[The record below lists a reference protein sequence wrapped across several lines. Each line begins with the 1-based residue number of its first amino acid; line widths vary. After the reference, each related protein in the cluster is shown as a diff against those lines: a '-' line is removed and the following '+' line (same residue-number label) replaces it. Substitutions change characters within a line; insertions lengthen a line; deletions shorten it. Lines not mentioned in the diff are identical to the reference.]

1 MATLPA
7 GHPPSCHAKD
17 TACLARLGPSERKDR
32 KRRWWL
38 TQHTGS
44 AWLAARPHGSGG
56 GGGGGGGGGAACTA
70 PPTAAAPRAAH
81 EKHLVAWTE
90 LRDKTGASHPPP
102 AGAPPATLGA
112 LPRSSVGRLCG
123 ARLAVPPLVGVRVR
137 ADRDH
142 GPIPTP
148 APTPTPYPHPRP
160 HPHPHLNPPNPDP
173 SPLPSPGAAVA
184 AARRAAA
191 AVRRIRRRRR
201 GAPAPARAAYA
212 VHQG

>member
-38 TQHTGS
+38 TQRTGS
-44 AWLAARPHGSGG
+44 AWLAARPHGS
-56 GGGGGGGGGAACTA
+56 GGGGGGGGAACTA

-90 LRDKTGASHPPP
+90 LRDKAGASHPPP
-102 AGAPPATLGA
+102 VGTPPATLGA

-123 ARLAVPPLVGVRVR
+123 ARLAVPPPVRVL
-137 ADRDH
+137 
-142 GPIPTP
+142 GLTL
-148 APTPTPYPHPRP
+148 TLN
-160 HPHPHLNPPNPDP
+160 PHPHLHPHH
-173 SPLPSPGAAVA
+173 SA
-184 AARRAAA
+184 
-191 AVRRIRRRRR
+191 
-201 GAPAPARAAYA
+201 
-212 VHQG
+212 